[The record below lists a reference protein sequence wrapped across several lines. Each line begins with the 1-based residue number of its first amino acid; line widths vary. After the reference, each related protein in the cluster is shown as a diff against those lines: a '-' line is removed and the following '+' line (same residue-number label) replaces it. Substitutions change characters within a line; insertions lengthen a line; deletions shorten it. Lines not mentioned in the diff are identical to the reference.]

1 MHIKIYLV
9 LFTFISCSLNA
20 LNTSEK
26 DYIDY
31 FHKINSAELLIAS
44 SDYGKALG
52 VYEELIKTYPNHF
65 YKDLHNACVCALK
78 LEKYDEALYFARDL
92 VNHGYELKDFD
103 SQAFDSFRNQ
113 KKYWGKFLSE
123 YPRLRKQYEKN
134 LNQPLRDKYM
144 AMFKIDQQAASA
156 PNSIREQDSMLYELA
171 VSLSKL
177 IKEQGFPHWILN
189 KDTINP
195 HFYVLLRHYC
205 GLKNR
210 ITYSEELQQDSLYAQ
225 MKNNDIPLLMEQ
237 VLHKGLIT
245 PNIYENVVTYWDNS
259 NPYGRPAIMIDFNTE
274 KVYPFLQAD
283 TAKIP
288 EINNRRAQIGLP
300 ALKGQLSDSL
310 LYSTWYKFYPFQE
323 IKEAYLSCD
332 TCNTISDFMDIRYPI
347 EDKIRNKFS
356 EKKEMD
362 FILPDWT
369 EIRDFHYMGTYK
381 YTEPKLKK
389 NDTDTK

>member
-9 LFTFISCSLNA
+9 LFTFISCSLN
-20 LNTSEK
+20 TTDKDDK

-31 FHKINSAELLIAS
+31 FQKINSAELLIGS

-78 LEKYDEALYFARDL
+78 LGRYDEALYLARDL
-92 VNHGYELKDFD
+92 VNHGYELKDFE

-113 KKYWGKFLSE
+113 KKYWSKFLYE
-123 YPRLRKQYEKN
+123 YPRLRNQYEKN
-134 LNQPLRDKYM
+134 LNLPLRDKYM
-144 AMFKIDQQAASA
+144 ALYKIDQLEASA
-156 PNSIREQDSMLYELA
+156 PNGIREQDSVLYELA

-177 IKEQGFPHWILN
+177 IKEDGFPHWMLN
-189 KDTINP
+189 KDTINM
-195 HFYVLLRHYC
+195 HFYVMLRHYC
-205 GLKNR
+205 GLKNK
-210 ITYSEELQQDSLYAQ
+210 IMYSEELQQDSLYAQ
-225 MKNNDIPLLMEQ
+225 MKNNDISLLMEQ
-237 VLHKGLIT
+237 ALHKGLIT
-245 PNIYENVVTYWDNS
+245 PDIYENAATYYDYN

-323 IKEAYLSCD
+323 IREAFLSCD
-332 TCNTISDFMDIRYPI
+332 TCSTILDFLDIKHPI

-356 EKKEMD
+356 EKKEKD

-369 EIRDFHYMGTYK
+369 EIRDIHNMGFQK
-381 YTEPKLKK
+381 MRDQKQKK